1 MASIKQQIFSG
12 VFYTAIAKYSGIFI
26 SLIVTAVLARMLS
39 PDDFGVVA
47 VATVIINFFNVFT
60 NIGFSSAIIQNKEL
74 TKRDLSNIYIFTVW
88 LGIILGVLF
97 FLSSW
102 IIANYYQNTQLIFI
116 CQLLSVSLFFSAA
129 AMVPN
134 TLFYRDKDFKFIAY
148 RTFFIQ
154 ITVGMLSVA
163 VALCGGGL
171 YALTIQPILSSLL
184 LYLIS
189 LKKYPQK
196 FRFTSGIVSV
206 KKIWN
211 YSVYQFLFNIVNY
224 FTRNLDKLLI
234 GKYMGMSPLG
244 YYEKS
249 YRLMMLPLQN
259 ITFVT
264 TPVMH
269 PVLSDYQ
276 NDMGKLG
283 NAHERIVRLLAF
295 IGFPLSILLYFCS
308 DELIL
313 LFFGN
318 QWLPSIPVFRILSL
332 TVGIQLILSSSG
344 SFYQAGND
352 TRGMFICGVFSAT
365 ASVVSILIGI
375 FYFRSLEATAWS
387 ILISFLLGFV
397 QCYWQLYRKMLHRSL
412 RLYYYQLLSPIIL
425 SCIIGTAL
433 YFVTPYIKED
443 TIILSLIIKTL
454 ICLVLWT
461 IYIQYSKEYNIF
473 AKVKSI
479 LNKRKK

>member
-47 VATVIINFFNVFT
+47 VATVIINFFNIFT

-259 ITFVT
+259 ITFVI

-295 IGFPLSILLYFCS
+295 IGFPLSILLSFCS

-397 QCYWQLYRKMLHRSL
+397 QCYWQMYRVTFRRNL
-412 RLYYYQLLSPIIL
+412 RPFVRQLISPLAVSGLMVLALIPVQYAMEGMNIFVTIIAKGIV
-425 SCIIGTAL
+425 SFIIFGGYIQATHEFDIIG
-433 YFVTPYIKED
+433 
-443 TIILSLIIKTL
+443 
-454 ICLVLWT
+454 
-461 IYIQYSKEYNIF
+461 
-473 AKVKSI
+473 KVRGMT
-479 LNKRKK
+479 RKGK

>member
-1 MASIKQQIFSG
+1 MSSIKKDLLSG
-12 VFYTAIAKYSGIFI
+12 VFYTAIAKYSGILV
-26 SLIVTAVLARMLS
+26 SLVIAGVLARLIS
-39 PDDFGVVA
+39 PDKFGIVA
-47 VATVIINFFNVFT
+47 VVTVITFFFSIFSDLG
-60 NIGFSSAIIQNKEL
+60 IGAAIIQNKEL
-74 TKRDLSNIYIFTVW
+74 QQKDLNHLFSFTVW
-88 LGIILGVLF
+88 SGCILTLLF
-97 FLSSW
+97 FLCSW
-102 IIANYYQNTQLIFI
+102 PISFFYEEPSMRTVTQLLAIN
-116 CQLLSVSLFFSAA
+116 LFFASVNI
-129 AMVPN
+129 VPN
-134 TLFYRDKDFKFIAY
+134 ALLYKAKAFKFLAWRSLGVQIIGGVIA
-148 RTFFIQ
+148 I
-154 ITVGMLSVA
+154 LA
-163 VALCGGGL
+163 ALGGAGL
-171 YALTIQPILSSLL
+171 YALIINPILSSILL
-184 LYLIS
+184 FIIS
-189 LKKYPQK
+189 YRKYPQTLEMTWGLPSIRKIFK
-196 FRFTSGIVSV
+196 FSA
-206 KKIWN
+206 
-211 YSVYQFLFNIVNY
+211 YQFMFNIINY
-224 FTRNLDKLLI
+224 FSRNLDKLLI

-259 ITFVT
+259 ITFVI